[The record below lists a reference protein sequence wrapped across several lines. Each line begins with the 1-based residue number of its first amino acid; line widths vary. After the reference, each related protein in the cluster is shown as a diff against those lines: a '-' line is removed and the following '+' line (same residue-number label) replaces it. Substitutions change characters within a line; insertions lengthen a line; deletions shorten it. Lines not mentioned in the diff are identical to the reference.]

1 MSNSNESPNTENPN
15 NESPITESPISRVV
29 VLGGCGGIGSIAT
42 KALSVGAWF
51 DEIVV
56 ADVRA
61 DAAEAFAASL
71 DRPGVSGVAVDATDP
86 ASVRGVIDGASVVV
100 NCVGPFYRFG
110 APLLQAAIDAGV
122 DYVDVCDDL
131 DATVAQLALD
141 DAAKAA
147 GVCALVGMGNSP
159 GLANVLARY
168 AADELLDEA
177 TAVDIMHVHG
187 GEPEEGAAVIK
198 HRIHAMT
205 DPVPVFV
212 DGEFRDVRLLEDS
225 GQELVLDTEFRDV
238 GNLPVYP
245 YPHPETITLPRHFD
259 SLRRATNR
267 GVIFPLPY
275 FELTME
281 TVRQGLKDTAAA
293 GGHTEADVD
302 DWVATISAARQG
314 LLDAA
319 GVTGPAGCLKVVVEG
334 RKDGEDHTYVFSLS
348 SGDSGAGEGTGIPAA
363 LGAIMMH
370 DGRIAGAGVHP
381 PEAVVAPMEML
392 ALAAEVIPHFGFD
405 GGLGGGGPLHMEHI
419 GPDGTSE
426 SVELPL

>member
-1 MSNSNESPNTENPN
+1 MMSTSNDNQK
-15 NESPITESPISRVV
+15 RKVV

-42 KALSVGAWF
+42 TALTVGDWF

-61 DAAEAFAASL
+61 DAAAAFAATF
-71 DRPGVSGVAVDATDP
+71 DRPGVSGVGFDATDA
-86 ASVRGVIDGASVVV
+86 ASVRGIIEGASVVV

-147 GVCALVGMGNSP
+147 GVCALIGMGNSP
-159 GLANVLARY
+159 GLANVLARF

-187 GEPEEGAAVIK
+187 GEPEEGGAVIK

-205 DPVPVFV
+205 DPVPVYV

-225 GQELVLDTEFRDV
+225 GQEFVIDTDFRDV
-238 GNLPVYP
+238 GTLPVYP
-245 YPHPETITLPRHFD
+245 YPHPETITLPRYFS

-267 GVIFPLPY
+267 GVIFPLAY
-275 FELTME
+275 FEHTME

-293 GGHTEADVD
+293 GGHTEADID
-302 DWVATISAARQG
+302 GWVKTISAERSRLIG
-314 LLDAA
+314 EA

-348 SGDSGAGEGTGIPAA
+348 STAAGAGEGTGVPAA
-363 LGAIMMH
+363 LGAVMMAA
-370 DGRIAGAGVHP
+370 GQISGAGVHP
-381 PEAVVAPMEML
+381 PEAVVKPMEML
-392 ALAAEVIPHFGFD
+392 ALAGQVLSHFGFG
-405 GGLGGGGPLHMEHI
+405 GGLSGGGPLHLEHI

-426 SVELPL
+426 TVELPL